1 MDLAWI
7 ACIALLWGLL
17 ILMVW
22 AYQRLVAMSRS
33 KSPPPPEAEAPFDN
47 V

>member
-22 AYQRLVAMSRS
+22 GFQVLETADRGQ
-33 KSPPPPEAEAPFDN
+33 P
-47 V
+47 